1 MALLK
6 RLASLLPGSR
16 LDVSKRFALLREAI
30 SGTMSNF
37 YMARDLRT
45 GKIVGLKILD
55 KQKIEAIE
63 ARYKGLQKPSEGE
76 ISVQLKHPNIVET
89 YEYGLTTDG
98 SPYLVQEFLEGPG
111 LNSLIVARSSRL
123 DGQRLT
129 FIRQAAEAVAYLHG
143 AGFLHRDICPR
154 NLLLTGDGRTVK
166 LIDFGLT
173 VPARGPFL
181 QPGNRVG
188 TPNYMAPE
196 VVRRRPI
203 DQRIDVFSF
212 GVTAY
217 ELCTYQLP
225 WPSGAT
231 GLVALSHDKPPTDI
245 RTYRPQINPRLAQ
258 AIHACI
264 EPDPQQRCPSMEKFL
279 QLIRGIQDEDQ
290 Q

>member
-1 MALLK
+1 MALLRK
-6 RLASLLPGSR
+6 LASLLPGSR

-45 GKIVGLKILD
+45 GKIVGLKIID

-63 ARYKGLQKPSEGE
+63 ARYKGLNKPSEGE
-76 ISVQLKHPNIVET
+76 ISIQLKHPNIVET

-98 SPYLVQEFLEGPG
+98 AQYLVQEYLEGPG
-111 LNSLIVARSSRL
+111 LNSLIVARSAQL
-123 DGQRLT
+123 DGQRVN
-129 FIRQAAEAVAYLHG
+129 FIRQAAEAIAYLHA

-154 NLLLTGDGRTVK
+154 NLLLADNGRTVK

-188 TPNYMAPE
+188 NPNYMAPE

-217 ELCTYQLP
+217 ELCTFELP

-231 GLVALSHDKPPTDI
+231 GLAALSHDKPPTDI

-264 EPDPQQRCPSMEKFL
+264 EPDPQRRCPSMESFL
-279 QLIRGIQDEDQ
+279 QLIRGIKHEDQ

>member
-1 MALLK
+1 
-6 RLASLLPGSR
+6 LLPGSR

-37 YMARDLRT
+37 YMARDLRA
-45 GKIVGLKILD
+45 GKIVGLKIID

-63 ARYKGLQKPSEGE
+63 ARYKGLNKPSEGE
-76 ISVQLKHPNIVET
+76 ISIQLKHPNIVET

-98 SPYLVQEFLEGPG
+98 AQYLVQEYLEGPG
-111 LNSLIVARSSRL
+111 LNSLIVARSAQL
-123 DGQRLT
+123 DGQRVN
-129 FIRQAAEAVAYLHG
+129 FIRQAAEAIAYLHA

-154 NLLLTGDGRTVK
+154 NLLLADNGRTVK

-188 TPNYMAPE
+188 NPNYMAPE

-217 ELCTYQLP
+217 ELCTFELP

-231 GLVALSHDKPPTDI
+231 GLAALSHDKPPTDI

-264 EPDPQQRCPSMEKFL
+264 EPDPQRRCPSMESFL
-279 QLIRGIQDEDQ
+279 QLIRGIKHEDQ

>member
-1 MALLK
+1 MALLR
-6 RLASLLPGSR
+6 RLTAFLPGSR

-45 GKIVGLKILD
+45 GKIVGLKIID
-55 KQKIEAIE
+55 KQKSEAFE
-63 ARYKGLQKPSEGE
+63 ARYRGLGKPSEGE
-76 ISVQLKHPNIVET
+76 ISIQLKHPNIVET

-123 DGQRLT
+123 DGHRLE
-129 FIRQAAEAVAYLHG
+129 FLRQAAEAIAYLHA
-143 AGFLHRDICPR
+143 AGFVHRDICPR
-154 NLLLTGDGRTVK
+154 NLLLTGDGQSVK

-173 VPARGPFL
+173 VPAKGPFL

-188 TPNYMAPE
+188 NPNYMAPE

-217 ELCTYQLP
+217 ELCTFELP
-225 WPSGAT
+225 WPVGTT
-231 GLVALSHDKPPTDI
+231 GLAALSHDKPPTDI
-245 RTYRPQINPRLAQ
+245 RTRRPQINPRLAQ

-264 EPDPQQRCPSMEKFL
+264 EPDPQKRCPSMESFL
-279 QLIRGIQDEDQ
+279 QMIRGIKHEDQ